1 MASNIPSSVPEYY
14 SDPEEITET
23 ISSSSR
29 RKKRSRNWIYEKTFS
44 NREAA
49 LNFINSEKTWSFHF
63 KNHTEEGNKYY
74 YRCNKSKRRE
84 NDCPAGV
91 YLLYNSHNEEI
102 FIFRTENDHDHNN
115 LQSSNRLTDEIK
127 TEIEVLFDLHLKP
140 KAILAKLRADGFL
153 IKNKS
158 QISNYI
164 SKLKKSRYGSTK
176 IILGNVEEWCN
187 EHSRIPENEDEH
199 HIKLYGK
206 EFLF

>member
-1 MASNIPSSVPEYY
+1 
-14 SDPEEITET
+14 
-23 ISSSSR
+23 
-29 RKKRSRNWIYEKTFS
+29 
-44 NREAA
+44 
-49 LNFINSEKTWSFHF
+49 
-63 KNHTEEGNKYY
+63 
-74 YRCNKSKRRE
+74 
-84 NDCPAGV
+84 
-91 YLLYNSHNEEI
+91 
-102 FIFRTENDHDHNN
+102 
-115 LQSSNRLTDEIK
+115 
-127 TEIEVLFDLHLKP
+127 LKP